1 MHLIKLFLT
10 DVPISST
17 VVVYPDSFLY
27 IRTIMKL
34 KIYASFP
41 FRTLRQMQVHQEEI
55 ENLIHNVK
63 VVTSFTSKL

>member
-17 VVVYPDSFLY
+17 VVVYLYSFRY
-27 IRTIMKL
+27 TRIIMKL

-41 FRTLRQMQVHQEEI
+41 FRTLRQMQVHQDERTI
-55 ENLIHNVK
+55 NNVK